1 MGRKRR
7 LEYLRAEQRGWDAG
21 ALENAARGARAGGSL
36 PSLQLQLQSEADSRR
51 GQGPQHPSTPPSVN
65 PASSLLKSLSRA
77 PSVIRF
83 ITLCPLK
90 SVQPTKEI

>member
-36 PSLQLQLQSEADSRR
+36 PSLQLQLQPEADSRR
-51 GQGPQHPSTPPSVN
+51 GQGPQHPSTSPP
-65 PASSLLKSLSRA
+65 P
-77 PSVIRF
+77 P
-83 ITLCPLK
+83 P
-90 SVQPTKEI
+90 P

>member
-1 MGRKRR
+1 M
-7 LEYLRAEQRGWDAG
+7 YLRAEQRGWGAG
-21 ALENAARGARAGGSL
+21 ALENAARGVRAGGSL
-36 PSLQLQLQSEADSRR
+36 PSPQLQLQPEADSRR
-51 GQGPQHPSTPPSVN
+51 GLGPQASFHPHPSVN